1 MDKDY
6 EEWENEIAGKIDSWH
21 NGDSKL
27 TPEEYLGMSDLEY
40 RLFINKPYKYWCLYI
55 KPFLF
60 SR

>member
-6 EEWENEIAGKIDSWH
+6 EEWEIEIDDKIASWH

-27 TPEEYLGMSDLEY
+27 TLEEYLGMSDLEY
-40 RLFINKPYKYWCLYI
+40 RLFINKPYQYWCLYI
-55 KPFLF
+55 KPHLF